1 MAYKNPYY
9 DAYMAMQQPAFKQMQ
24 VDAINIQNNPF
35 TNNYTQSALP
45 TEPLT
50 GGMVTQGDIV
60 GDSVIRNPLSNS
72 QKANIY
78 SQAVMGG
85 LQLASDIGGIAG
97 QRLNLGT
104 PAPQYFAQGVDPS
117 YQGGEYYSR
126 AALMQ
131 PQGASAGEILG
142 TAGKAAA
149 TGASIGT
156 MVGGPLGTLIGGGIG
171 AVVGGIGAGIGGGV
185 RKRRQRREREKAL
198 QMGESQQQEFNTAQD
213 AFNQQQAAMASYQ
226 QRINPYRRLQN
237 LYQ

>member
-1 MAYKNPYY
+1 MAYNPYFDY
-9 DAYMAMQQPAFKQMQ
+9 FRTIPQMGLPANFQPTLDYSMNTSPMQ
-24 VDAINIQNNPF
+24 VNQSLTTQTVPSYELNLNPV
-35 TNNYTQSALP
+35 NPAP
-45 TEPLT
+45 MAT
-50 GGMVTQGDIV
+50 G
-60 GDSVIRNPLSNS
+60 LSGA

-117 YQGGEYYSR
+117 YQGGDYYSR

-131 PQGASAGEILG
+131 PQGATSGEILG
-142 TAGKAAA
+142 TAGKAAG

-156 MVGGPLGTLIGGGIG
+156 MILPGLGTLIGAGIG
-171 AVVGGIGAGIGGGV
+171 AVAGGIGAGIGGGV
-185 RKRRQRREREKAL
+185 RKRRQRRERETAL
-198 QMGESQQQEFNTAQD
+198 QMGQAQQQEFNIAQN
-213 AFNQQQAAMASYQ
+213 AFNQQQAAMAGYQ